1 MRPKAAPAPA
11 GEHHHAYRLL
21 VLAIASAHRAFA
33 EGKVVDA
40 FYSVDDAAR
49 WARAVGNPWSG
60 ELSDIVEEL
69 GSAVRVFRDAAE
81 KFDALFP
88 EDEPSGDP
96 DD

>member
-1 MRPKAAPAPA
+1 MRPKAAPASP
-11 GEHHHAYRLL
+11 GEDYHVYRLL
-21 VLAIASAHRAFA
+21 VLAIEAAHRAFA

-40 FYSVDDAAR
+40 FYLVDDAAR
-49 WARAVGNPWSG
+49 WARAVGNPWAG
-60 ELSDIVEEL
+60 ELGDMMEEL
-69 GSAVRVFRDAAE
+69 GSAVRILHDAAE